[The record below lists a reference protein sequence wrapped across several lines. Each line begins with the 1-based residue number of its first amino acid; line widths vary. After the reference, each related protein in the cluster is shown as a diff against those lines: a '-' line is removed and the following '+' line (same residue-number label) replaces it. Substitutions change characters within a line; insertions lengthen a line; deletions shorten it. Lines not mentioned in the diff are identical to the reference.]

1 MRALNHFPKI
11 DFHGKTLRL
20 GFAYADQGSN
30 YWRVATNDPAEQT
43 QGFTPVTGTYVGHDH
58 QRVQRTHYVLRLP
71 GSPSQ
76 YSAYRPVRFPC
87 LYRGDAYWV
96 ASLWEDGR
104 VFLGPGERAKRK
116 LGIPPRDDRNVELTY
131 AELLAAGATIWEIR
145 EPIASFRFD
154 VAPLVVLLRRG
165 QEVANPAPFADPF
178 APLGHSSLQAAYRAR
193 MEAMRTT
200 LGAILDRLRGF
211 LAWGEPDAAVY
222 AELRLTYRSLQRS
235 MGSPGFNPRGD
246 LTVTADGFR
255 GIRAID
261 SLPGIGARDDSA
273 RIEMW
278 EDLLCRM
285 AEEAQLRRELLLI
298 VGHLEG
304 IGGQQQKN

>member
-1 MRALNHFPKI
+1 MPT
-11 DFHGKTLRL
+11 GSQ
-20 GFAYADQGSN
+20 AY
-30 YWRVATNDPAEQT
+30 V
-43 QGFTPVTGTYVGHDH
+43 
-58 QRVQRTHYVLRLP
+58 
-71 GSPSQ
+71 
-76 YSAYRPVRFPC
+76 
-87 LYRGDAYWV
+87 
-96 ASLWEDGR
+96 WEDGR
-104 VFLGPGERAKRK
+104 VFLGPGERPKRK

-178 APLGHSSLQAAYRAR
+178 APLGHPSLQAAYRAR

-246 LTVTADGFR
+246 LPVTADGFR
-255 GIRAID
+255 GICAID